1 MRNSKFSGL
10 TILEFNVQYWNS
22 DVETFWNFGISNFV
36 TGYDDL
42 LYLLTKKDDKT
53 SFIIVELCAALF
65 DFIDNSEDILESDQS
80 HQFCDTINRHLSCE
94 NPPELTSVKSCAKIC
109 SILWTNAC
117 HVDSFEQ
124 ISRHYL
130 AENHRQ
136 EGQEVILDVIKKCLK
151 YFLTLHSNALLS
163 SSEVLNSPIINE
175 IVQLLATVW

>member
-1 MRNSKFSGL
+1 MGFWISGIKNL
-10 TILEFNVQYWNS
+10 A
-22 DVETFWNFGISNFV
+22 
-36 TGYDDL
+36 TGYDNS
-42 LYLLTKKDDKT
+42 LYFSPKKDDKT
-53 SFIIVELCAALF
+53 SFIIIELCAALF

-175 IVQLLATVW
+175 IVQLLATV

>member
-1 MRNSKFSGL
+1 MRNYKFSGL
-10 TILEFNVQYWNS
+10 KILGFR
-22 DVETFWNFGISNFV
+22 DGIIHSI
-36 TGYDDL
+36 YHQ
-42 LYLLTKKDDKT
+42 TKKDDKT

-130 AENHRQ
+130 AENHHQ

-175 IVQLLATVW
+175 IVQLLATV

>member
-1 MRNSKFSGL
+1 MIIYS
-10 TILEFNVQYWNS
+10 IYYQ
-22 DVETFWNFGISNFV
+22 I
-36 TGYDDL
+36 
-42 LYLLTKKDDKT
+42 KDDKT

-130 AENHRQ
+130 AENQRQ